1 MTNYF
6 SDLRDVAFSDF
17 LTLDT
22 DLATESA
29 NTEQEAA
36 KEALKAA
43 QPQPTSA
50 EEGVIDDSGSDD
62 DVEEMCTVQ
71 EATENVRAL
80 RDFLIMARNS
90 SSEEQRHFVQCLGTM
105 EDAFLIMRVA
115 EQRQLRISEF
125 F

>member
-1 MTNYF
+1 MTNYT
-6 SDLRDVAFSDF
+6 SDLRDAALSAF
-17 LTLDT
+17 LALDT

-29 NTEQEAA
+29 YTEEEAA

-43 QPQPTSA
+43 QLQTASA
-50 EEGVIDDSGSDD
+50 EAGVIDDSSDD
-62 DVEEMCTVQ
+62 DVEEICTVQ

-80 RDFLIMARNS
+80 RDFLLMARNT
-90 SSEEQRHFVQCLGTM
+90 SSEEQLHFVPCLGTM
-105 EDAFLIMRVA
+105 EDAFLRMRVT